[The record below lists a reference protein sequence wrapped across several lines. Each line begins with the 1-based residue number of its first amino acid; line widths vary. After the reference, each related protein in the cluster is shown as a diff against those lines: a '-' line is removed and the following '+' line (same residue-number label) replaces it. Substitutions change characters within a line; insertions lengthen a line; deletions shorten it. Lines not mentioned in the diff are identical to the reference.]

1 MQSPDELYSRAGPP
15 PELPEPGHFVEGEPG
30 EGKFYDAREAET
42 EAQAEAEAAPAP
54 FSDPEPSIEDLLA
67 EFDPRWMDEM
77 EGLLFVGRVTHQFN
91 LAGHRITIATPEAMD
106 SLKVA
111 LLIKDYQ
118 DTAGALR
125 ALTIAAVATCLVKV
139 DNHELPRGI
148 MADGSDD
155 MQTRFDWVSRLHTS
169 VIDGI
174 YREYENLE
182 VRVNEAIQ
190 SLGKEAAPEMAPSIP
205 G

>member
-1 MQSPDELYSRAGPP
+1 VQSPDELYARAVPP
-15 PELPEPGHFVEGEPG
+15 PELPETGHFVEEAVG
-30 EGKFYDAREAET
+30 EGKFYDAREAE
-42 EAQAEAEAAPAP
+42 AAEAPVDPSP
-54 FSDPEPSIEDLLA
+54 FAPEPEEDILA
-67 EFDPRWMDEM
+67 LFDPRWVDEM
-77 EGLLFVGRVTHQFN
+77 EGLLFVGRVTHEFT
-91 LAGHRITIATPEAMD
+91 LARHKITIATPDASE

-139 DNHELPRGI
+139 DNHEVPRGI

-155 MQTRFDWVSRLHTS
+155 LEVRFDWVSKLHTTM
-169 VIDGI
+169 IDGI
-174 YREYENLE
+174 YREYEDLE
-182 VRVNEAIQ
+182 VKVAEAIQ
-190 SLGKEAAPEMAPSIP
+190 SLGKAGAPLAPSIP